1 MLLLI
6 ENPSTERL
14 FCVYDDSL
22 RRRGGE
28 SSQAATGTT
37 MWPPPGFE
45 KPTALS
51 LGSLGSRHCPLP
63 IPQCALFR
71 REVLTQSLPLP
82 VNGQCALCN
91 GQWNQAPKA

>member
-28 SSQAATGTT
+28 SSQPCYILQSADQAADRL
-37 MWPPPGFE
+37 WPPSLFPLTDS
-45 KPTALS
+45 PPPRRLS
-51 LGSLGSRHCPLP
+51 VLDTLRVSLMTSEGRWKRIST
-63 IPQCALFR
+63 IPVFQVWR
-71 REVLTQSLPLP
+71 RTFI
-82 VNGQCALCN
+82 N
-91 GQWNQAPKA
+91 